1 MFRKRR
7 EKKSRIE
14 TVKELERK
22 AYNLEVEQS
31 KNQTYNLEPVRMY
44 EEAAGIL
51 ESLGDENQARGNHLH
66 ALHAAD
72 KVYRRHPTK
81 ESRRII
87 EELDKYVPR
96 IVGPA
101 WIILTIAGLG
111 AGIFFLS
118 SNITGNAIADMITK
132 TISFLGA
139 GLVIVGSVAGFFWIK
154 SRNKKPVVKKKK

>member
-44 EEAAGIL
+44 EEAAG
-51 ESLGDENQARGNHLH
+51 EWKSLGNENQARKNYMH

-72 KVYRRHPTK
+72 KVYRRHPTE

-118 SNITGNAIADMITK
+118 SNITGNAIADMTTK